1 MLFKTDRNVWRVA
14 PASRAAMLVDAATYF
29 GAVRSAMVKAQRSIL
44 VAGWDLHAQTRLV
57 GPSGEADDGYPAT
70 LAEFLI
76 ALVTERPQ
84 LEISLLLWDFPVLYA
99 AERDPFPTYSLRW
112 NTPPQIRFC
121 LDDCVPLGS
130 SQHQK
135 IVVVDDKVAFSGGLD
150 ITIRRWDTNAHR
162 LDDPHRIDPA
172 GKTYKPFHDVQMV
185 IDGKA
190 AEALGELM
198 RLRWSCAA
206 LEMLRRV
213 SCDGDPWPDHVNAD
227 FNEIDIAIARTQP
240 RYEDQPEVLEV
251 ERLYH
256 DSIDTAER
264 TIYIENQFLTSEPIA
279 ERLARRLRERPA
291 LELLIVAPNSHDS
304 WFEAH
309 SMKAGRVNFAKIV
322 RDAGGD
328 RVHLVYPQV
337 SGGGRSVP
345 TMVHSKVMVI
355 DDTLLRVGS
364 ANLNNRSMGTDTEC
378 DLAIVANTD
387 AERARIVEMR
397 NRLLGDHT
405 GCSAELV
412 ATAIQTGGGSL
423 IAAAKA
429 LGRNGHSLEPIEDI
443 PEAPDDLSA
452 AIQSVADPRRPFGI
466 ERFIRKISGGV
477 PARHVATMAKIVF
490 AGLALIALAL
500 AWRYMPL
507 AKPEAVRAA
516 FASIAESH
524 WAPVIVIMTF
534 VGAGLV
540 MFPVL
545 MLIAASAAA
554 FGPWFGFTYAA
565 LGALASAVVG
575 YSIGAAVGKRPLRN
589 ILGPRL
595 NKVRQRIAKRG
606 VIAVAAIRLVPI
618 APFTVVNLVAG
629 ASGIPVFDFIAGTL
643 LGLLPGL
650 IAISAVGH
658 QFARIMTSPAPM
670 DFVLLGAAVMAW
682 IAVSIGIQAM
692 VSRWSNAR

>member
-1 MLFKTDRNVWRVA
+1 MLFKPNRNVWRVA
-14 PASRAAMLVDAATYF
+14 PANRAAMLVDAADYF
-29 GAVRSAMVKAQRSIL
+29 GAIRSAMLKAQRSIL

-70 LAEFLI
+70 LAEFLT
-76 ALVTERPQ
+76 ALVIERPQ
-84 LEISLLLWDFPVLYA
+84 LEIGLLLWDFPVLYA

-112 NTPPQIRFC
+112 NTPPEIRFC

-162 LDDPHRIDPA
+162 FDEPHRVDPA
-172 GKTYKPFHDVQMV
+172 GKPYKPFHDVQMMV
-185 IDGKA
+185 DGKA
-190 AEALGELM
+190 AEALSELM
-198 RLRWSCAA
+198 RSRWTSAA
-206 LEMLRRV
+206 CETLRRV
-213 SCDGDPWPDHVNAD
+213 QCDSDPWPDHVKAD
-227 FNEIDIAIARTQP
+227 FNDIDIAIARTLP
-240 RYEDQPEVLEV
+240 RYEDQREVTEV
-251 ERLYH
+251 ERLFH

-279 ERLARRLRERPA
+279 ERLARQLRERPA

-309 SMKAGRVNFAKIV
+309 SMKAGRMGFSTIV

-337 SGGGRSVP
+337 AGGGRSVT
-345 TMVHSKVMVI
+345 TMVHSKVMVV
-355 DDTLLRVGS
+355 DDAFLRIGS
-364 ANLNNRSMGTDTEC
+364 ANLNNRSMGADTEC

-405 GCSAELV
+405 GSTAEQV
-412 ATAIQTGGGSL
+412 AAAIEASGGSL

-429 LGRNGHSLEPIEDI
+429 LGRDGHTLQPIMDI
-443 PEAPDDLSA
+443 PETSDEFSA
-452 AIQSVADPRRPFGI
+452 AIQSVADPRKPFGI
-466 ERFIRKISGGV
+466 ERFVNKITGGI
-477 PARHVATMAKIVF
+477 PSRHVATMAKIVF

-500 AWRYMPL
+500 IWRYMPL

-516 FASIAESH
+516 FASIAESN
-524 WAPVIVIMTF
+524 WAPLIVIAAF
-534 VGAGLV
+534 IGAGLA

-545 MLIAASAAA
+545 LLIAASAAA
-554 FGPWFGFTYAA
+554 FGPWLGFTYAA
-565 LGALASAVVG
+565 LGALASAFVG
-575 YSIGAAVGKRPLRN
+575 YSIGVAVGKRPLRN

-595 NKVRQRIAKRG
+595 NKVRQRIAQRG
-606 VIAVAAIRLVPI
+606 VITVAAIRLVPI

-643 LGLLPGL
+643 LGMLPGL
-650 IAISAVGH
+650 IVISAVGH
-658 QFARIMTSPAPM
+658 QFARIMTSPTPM
-670 DFVLLGAAVMAW
+670 DFVLLTA
-682 IAVSIGIQAM
+682 AVSIWIGVSIGVQAA